1 MEYANKLV
9 QEYQDVIK
17 GESPADKTAASAP
30 FQGFG
35 TFAPAGQS
43 SLPKP
48 GGTPLFNF
56 SSAPVPANSQFGF
69 GGFGAPK
76 PAVAAED
83 NGDEDDGEGED
94 EQPSLALESTS
105 ADILMSKRVGLM
117 SLNRDTKKWKD
128 RGTGTVSLRRNKN
141 GSGSPYIV
149 FTTDSGRVLLNA
161 PLLPGLKPTVNPKQ
175 PQNVIMMLISR
186 VSSDEPEERG
196 THLFKCNSL
205 DQQKEFVA
213 KINELLN

>member
-1 MEYANKLV
+1 M
-9 QEYQDVIK
+9 QEYQDVLK
-17 GESPADKTAASAP
+17 GEAPADKTAPSAS

-35 TFAPAGQS
+35 AS
-43 SLPKP
+43 SLAGNSAAAAAPP
-48 GGTPLFNF
+48 GGGGLFNF
-56 SSAPVPANSQFGF
+56 PSAPAPGLGQFGF
-69 GGFGAPK
+69 GGFGAK
-76 PAVAAED
+76 PAAAAVEEED
-83 NGDEDDGEGED
+83 GNEEDGEAED
-94 EQPSLALESTS
+94 EQPSFALQSES

-128 RGTGTVSLRRNKN
+128 RGTGTVSLRRNKS

-186 VSSDEPEERG
+186 VSPDEPEERG
-196 THLFKCNSL
+196 SHLFKCGSVAE
-205 DQQKEFVA
+205 QKEFVA
-213 KINELLN
+213 KVNELLA